1 MRRHRNKTHSRMSVV
16 ILTVLYNIPAF
27 ESVRETYFDKNMCVC
42 TLGVEIWSLM
52 WINSKILKEKY
63 KKKQFTYKLNIVLR
77 LCNYF
82 TWKEKRFIYSECLS
96 RELNIAGKAHVPYYS
111 IICFVTGCTTV
122 YCVIS

>member
-1 MRRHRNKTHSRMSVV
+1 
-16 ILTVLYNIPAF
+16 
-27 ESVRETYFDKNMCVC
+27 MCLC
-42 TLGVEIWSLM
+42 TLGVEIWWLM
-52 WINSKILKEKY
+52 WINSTILKDKY

-77 LCNYF
+77 LRNSF

-96 RELNIAGKAHVPYYS
+96 IDLNIAGKVHVPYYN